1 MIKLT
6 IALIFITSIFISCGS
21 SKNQNSLDN
30 ATFNYL
36 ALGDSYTIGES
47 VCETCNY
54 PTQLID
60 SLNQTFKKKVSVN
73 IIAKTGWTTK
83 DLLDAIAIKNPSNN
97 YDFVTLLIGV
107 NNQYQ
112 GQEFSVYEKEFPE
125 LLQKAII
132 FANGKK
138 ENVLV
143 ISIPDYAF
151 TPFGKDSGKS
161 KKISVEIDV
170 YNAYAKKISEENNID
185 FINITDVTRNGL
197 KEPNLVAQ
205 DGLHPSKKAYKKI
218 VERIYDNA
226 RKSFR

>member
-1 MIKLT
+1 MIKLK
-6 IALIFITSIFISCGS
+6 IALLFIATIIISCGS

-30 ATFNYL
+30 STFNYL

-60 SLNQTFKKKVSVN
+60 SLNQTSKKKVSVN

-83 DLLDAIAIKNPSNN
+83 DLVNAIASQNPSNN

-112 GQEFSVYEKEFPE
+112 GQPFSIYEKEFPE
-125 LLQKAII
+125 LLQKAITN
-132 FANGKK
+132 ANGKK

-151 TPFGKDSGKS
+151 TQFGQESGKS
-161 KKISVEIDV
+161 KKISSEIDM

-185 FINITDVTRNGL
+185 FINITDNTRNGL
-197 KEPNLVAQ
+197 KDPNLVAK
-205 DGLHPSKKAYKKI
+205 DGLHPSKRAYKKI
-218 VERIYDNA
+218 VERMYAKA
-226 RKSFR
+226 RKSLR